1 MTATI
6 ELNERLVNKAK
17 KLTGITE
24 DSKMLNQVLKTYI
37 NAEEIAA
44 GMLKYKDSGI
54 WSDGNKRMTA

>member
-6 ELNERLVNKAK
+6 ELNDRLVNKAK

-24 DSKMLNQVLKTYI
+24 DSKMLNKVLKTYI

-54 WSDGNKRMTA
+54 WGDEGKQERG

>member
-6 ELNERLVNKAK
+6 ELNDRLVNKAK

-24 DSKMLNQVLKTYI
+24 DSKMLNKVLKTYI

-54 WSDGNKRMTA
+54 WGDEGKQEQE